1 MTEKRKTK
9 TKIWIYLADMA
20 NSTMD
25 YLYFQGTTS
34 EIGSTVVEGL
44 TNKLKLILGIVKTPK
59 IFSLFNQ
66 HFQQQLWNK
75 TCMFLQNFKRLIFP
89 VRFIVT
95 SGCLPHFRPNLS
107 KHAAASVICICSL
120 FHSANCFHFLWKCK
134 LYRYLIYKDE

>member
-20 NSTMD
+20 NSTID

-44 TNKLKLILGIVKTPK
+44 TNKSKLILGIVKTPK

-75 TCMFLQNFKRLIFP
+75 TCMFLQNFKDSF
-89 VRFIVT
+89 
-95 SGCLPHFRPNLS
+95 SLS
-107 KHAAASVICICSL
+107 DL
-120 FHSANCFHFLWKCK
+120 L
-134 LYRYLIYKDE
+134 